1 MIIIF
6 GVLLY
11 IVIIGIFILRIFKYK
26 FQKLNKENIGLVV
39 ISGILLKLINIQ
51 ETWFYFLLVV
61 NIVLFVILIGG
72 IIKSKH

>member
-11 IVIIGIFILRIFKYK
+11 IVIIGIVILRIFKYK